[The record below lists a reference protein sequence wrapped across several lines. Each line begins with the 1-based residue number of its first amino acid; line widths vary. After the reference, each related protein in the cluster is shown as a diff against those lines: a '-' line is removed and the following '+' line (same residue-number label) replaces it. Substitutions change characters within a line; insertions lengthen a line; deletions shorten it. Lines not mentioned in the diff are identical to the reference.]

1 MMIITL
7 PSGKI
12 GITWRHRRF
21 KDPKYDKETCEKF
34 MNGITDCEIY
44 RLTETPVMDA
54 ALIAHGLGI
63 CKWPDAFCKALGRK
77 ASLTSA
83 LRKKWGPALSVGFSR
98 DDRIAIWEEY
108 WRYTQPQPTA
118 CELEQNNPFRT
129 PIGEGIPLVDTT
141 LPVIDVVPI
150 TGALVGPVTGP

>member
-1 MMIITL
+1 MIIITL

-12 GITWRHRRF
+12 GITWRHFRY
-21 KDPKYDKETCEKF
+21 KDPKFDKDTCEKF
-34 MNGITDCEIY
+34 MNGITHCEIY
-44 RLTETPVMDA
+44 RLTESPVMDA

-83 LRKKWGPALSVGFSR
+83 LRKKWGPALSVGFTR
-98 DDRIAIWEEY
+98 DDRIAIWEAY
-108 WRYTQPQPTA
+108 WQYTQPQ
-118 CELEQNNPFRT
+118 EVNPFRT
-129 PIGEGIPLVDTT
+129 PIEALAMLDTT

-150 TGALVGPVTGP
+150 TGALVGPITGP